1 MALEI
6 QSTIPQK
13 PPTYSSVPQ
22 MNLGI
27 YVAYAVTIY
36 CYFMVSISG
45 YWAFGNQVAGNV
57 SYGSQCNHSNKTT
70 SRFLNSNGGPLS
82 WQGLAKCSVQH
93 QGSLAGRHSTSC

>member
-6 QSTIPQK
+6 QSTIPRK
-13 PPTYSSVPQ
+13 PPTNSSVPQ

-36 CYFMVSISG
+36 CYFMVSVTG

-57 SYGSQCNHSNKTT
+57 SVHVGS
-70 SRFLNSNGGPLS
+70 GGGVPPR
-82 WQGLAKCSVQH
+82 GGGAACV
-93 QGSLAGRHSTSC
+93 RV